1 MSDLESKHHKVF
13 RHFKCWEG
21 IVQPGYNADFI
32 GTTTRASFYKGSF
45 CYDDP
50 TFVATDYPEFDE
62 EYFPWIDVLES
73 IVAARDQF
81 VMMELGAGYGKW
93 LVRAAKALRQISNM
107 PYLLI
112 GVEAEPE
119 HYQWMKLHF
128 MDNGIDPEKHL
139 LIEAAVSDHDGH
151 VMFETGRGD
160 EHYTHKIITNI
171 ANSSVSVK
179 QVPAISLR
187 SLLKS
192 FDKIDL
198 IDLDVQGSELI
209 ILKASAEELKEKV
222 KRVHIGT
229 HSSTIENN
237 LRSLFSDMGWI
248 CLNDYLYQEEC
259 LTPFGTIKFDDGVQ
273 TWVNS
278 DLQIK

>member
-1 MSDLESKHHKVF
+1 MSDFESRHHKVF

-21 IVQPGYNADFI
+21 VVQAGYNADFV
-32 GTTTRASFYKGSF
+32 GTITRASFHKGAF
-45 CYDDP
+45 CYKYP

-73 IVAARDQF
+73 ILAAGDQF

-93 LVRAAKALRQISNM
+93 LVRAVKALRLISNM
-107 PYLLI
+107 PYQLI

-119 HYQWMKLHF
+119 HFQWMKLHF
-128 MDNGIDPEKHL
+128 MDNGIKPEKHL
-139 LIEAAVSDHDGH
+139 LIEAAVSDQDGH
-151 VMFETGRGD
+151 VMFETGRSN
-160 EHYTHKIITNI
+160 EHYTHKIVTDI
-171 ANSSVSVK
+171 SSPSVSVK
-179 QVPAISLR
+179 QVPAVSLR

-209 ILKASAEELKEKV
+209 ILKASAEELRDKV

-229 HSSTIENN
+229 HSTAIEYG
-237 LRSLFSDMGWI
+237 LRSLFSDMGWE
-248 CLNDYLYQEEC
+248 CLNDYLYQQEC
-259 LTPFGTIKFDDGVQ
+259 PTPYGTVKFDDGVQ
-273 TWVNS
+273 TWVNF
-278 DLQIK
+278 DLK